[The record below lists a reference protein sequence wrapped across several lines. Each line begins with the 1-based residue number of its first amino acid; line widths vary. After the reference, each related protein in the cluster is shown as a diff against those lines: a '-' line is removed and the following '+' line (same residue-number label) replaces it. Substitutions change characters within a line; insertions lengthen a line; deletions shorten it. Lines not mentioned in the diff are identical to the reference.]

1 MMDPISIAAAIV
13 GFLLTAGS
21 AAWAWIAV
29 RSRATYSLLENLGR
43 RCVQPSGLVSV
54 IIPGRNVERWVRGC
68 LGSVLSQKNVLT
80 EVIFVDDSS
89 SDGTGRI
96 VQSEFVGHGVRYL
109 RLEEVPEGWRGKTW
123 AVSKGYESSRGDLLL
138 FLDADTR
145 LQDDFV
151 VADSVATLLERGLD
165 ALSLMPRLDR
175 SGISSRIMLPL
186 LWNIFLALFPP
197 TRGNDPRDPFA
208 VLFGAFILVRR
219 EAYERVG
226 GHYAVRDRLLEDR
239 ALAQLLK
246 GRGLRIMVLRASQRV
261 TAEYAGSLAG
271 YFNAIQRIA
280 ADYAATRDAGRLPI
294 YTAGSILFLLLP
306 QSTLLLSLILASTPL
321 LLLSLV
327 NIGANL
333 AANLLEMLRDD
344 ARRDLVYLPLTLLAN
359 WVLAAALLKSCLALR
374 RGGVTLTWR
383 GRRLTIGLPQV

>member
-1 MMDPISIAAAIV
+1 MMEPIPIVAAIL

-21 AAWAWIAV
+21 AAWTWIAV
-29 RSRATYSLLENLGR
+29 RSRATYSGLERLER
-43 RCVQPSGLVSV
+43 RGVQASELVSV

-68 LGSVLSQKNVLT
+68 LGMVLSQKNVLT

-96 VQSEFVGHGVRYL
+96 VRSEFVGRGVRYL

-123 AVSKGYESSRGDLLL
+123 AVSRGYEVSRGDLLL

-145 LQDDFV
+145 LHDDFV
-151 VADSVATLLERGLD
+151 LADSVAALMERGLD

-175 SGISSRIMLPL
+175 SSISSKIMLPL
-186 LWNIFLALFPP
+186 LWNMFLALFPP

-219 EAYERVG
+219 GAYERVG

-246 GRGLRIMVLRASQRV
+246 GRGFRIMVLRGSQRV
-261 TAEYAGSLAG
+261 TAEYAGSLSG
-271 YFNAIQRIA
+271 YFNAIQRIV
-280 ADYAATRDAGRLPI
+280 ADYAATGDVGKLPI

-306 QSTLLLSLILASTPL
+306 QATLLLSLIVASIPL
-321 LLLSLV
+321 FLLSLL

-344 ARRDLVYLPLTLLAN
+344 ARRDVVYLPLTLLAN
-359 WVLAAALLKSCLALR
+359 WVLTAALLRSWIALR
-374 RGGVTLTWR
+374 RGGVSLTWR
-383 GRRLTIGLPQV
+383 GRRLTVGLPQV